1 MVTLK
6 LYMQMIEA
14 QELFAD
20 DENKL
25 NKELIKLFDLE
36 KTIKLEADKKLFE
49 ITKHLNEEI
58 PFVKRFKING
68 IEFGFIPNL
77 NNITVGEWVDLE
89 IYQPRKDCL
98 HKIMAILYRP
108 IVNKLGETYSI
119 EEYDGTEKYEKLM
132 LETDVQI
139 FNSCMVFFYTLS
151 KQLLEGLNI
160 YIQNKK
166 KKNLKNK
173 TQIQENL

>member
-6 LYMQMIEA
+6 QYMQMLEA
-14 QELFAD
+14 QELFAED
-20 DENKL
+20 QNKL
-25 NKELIKLFDLE
+25 NKELLNIFNLQKLT
-36 KTIKLEADKKLFE
+36 KIEADKKMLE
-49 ITKHLNEEI
+49 ISKYLNEEI
-58 PFVKRFKING
+58 PLIKTFKLNG

-77 NNITVGEWVDLE
+77 NNITVGEWVDLDS
-89 IYQPRKDCL
+89 YQARKDCL

-108 IVNKLGETYSI
+108 IVNKLNDTYSI

-139 FNSCMVFFYTLS
+139 FNSAMVFFYTLS
-151 KQLLEGLNI
+151 KQLLEGLNTF
-160 YIQNKK
+160 IQNEM

-173 TQIQENL
+173 TPLQENL